1 MMASNSKTPKGW
13 RGARTPK
20 PVNGHFK
27 ACEAEWKAE
36 IRKPIAKG
44 AAPDGKKIAI
54 GLRKLHEITGE
65 PLFVQAATALQAY
78 GLAGRSPGRSAE
90 RVWESNTPE
99 WLSAPSLMF
108 GLMMDARDKTGKML
122 TDRAAAAK
130 AVARLGLTAPN
141 SKTFDAAVEHLRKRY
156 AKWEKEGFPQFEL
169 GEIGTI
175 FVVPVEGRVPK
186 EAFARC
192 LPKEGKDVPNNLPWR
207 KVIARGDV
215 TVRVKSWREL
225 PPNSAS
231 T

>member
-1 MMASNSKTPKGW
+1 MASNSKAPKGR

-20 PVNGHFK
+20 PVDAHLK

-36 IRKPIAKG
+36 IRRPTTKG
-44 AAPDGKKIAI
+44 SPPDGKKIAT
-54 GLRKLHEITGE
+54 GLRELYEITGE
-65 PLFVQAATALQAY
+65 PLFLQAAAALQAY

-90 RVWESNTPE
+90 RVWESNTRE
-99 WLSAPSLMF
+99 WQSAPSLMF

-141 SKTFDAAVEHLRKRY
+141 SKTFDAAVDHLRKRY
-156 AKWEKEGFPQFEL
+156 ARWEKEGFPKFEP

-175 FVVPVEGRVPK
+175 FVIPVEGRIPE
-186 EAFARC
+186 EAFAQR
-192 LPKEGKDVPNNLPWR
+192 LPKEGKEVPNNLPWR

-215 TVRVKSWREL
+215 TVRVKSWHEL